1 MTKKTP
7 RLEYEEAQKRIRRY
21 GEDNTISQRDADLIL
36 EYGEAFDP
44 ENITTPRP
52 DGASH
57 KELSTLR
64 TYLNDLGRIAKQT
77 ELATATADDINEV
90 MQSFL
95 RGTADSVKD
104 AGLAKSTT
112 RTYQM
117 VAKSFYGYH
126 DDLECDPSGITGLKE
141 QSSPIDPGDMLE
153 REEIHELRDVATH
166 PRDRAI
172 VDLFLYTGQRATAIR
187 TMQLKHL
194 NLQEGVYKLNSAADG
209 LKGADEN
216 ANRRPLLLAE
226 SSVRNWVQSHPDK
239 DNQEAYLITAKP
251 RYSNPDPT
259 APVSHDVFTYLTEQL
274 EASVSFDKPVN
285 PHALRHNF
293 VTVAKRDYDM
303 DNEVIKHLIGHS
315 PSSRVMETT
324 YAHLSDDD
332 YIEAAR
338 RAMGNGEYEED
349 ESPLTPPIC
358 SNCGENVSHDAKACE
373 GCGVRFTPDTPHLKQ
388 DAESRIVQVQNEK
401 EGEIVQEILKNVRE
415 NPDDYLGE

>member
-21 GEDNTISQRDADLIL
+21 GEENTISERDADLIL

-95 RGTADSVKD
+95 NGTADGVKD

-117 VAKSFYGYH
+117 IAKSFYGYH
-126 DDLECDPSGITGLKE
+126 DDLECDPSGITGLQE
-141 QSSPIDPGDMLE
+141 QSSPIDPDDMLK

-194 NLQEGVYKLNSAADG
+194 DLQQGIYKLNATADG

-216 ANRRPLLLAE
+216 AKRRPLLLAE
-226 SSVRNWVQSHPDK
+226 SSVRNWVQSHPEK
-239 DNQEAYLITAKP
+239 DNSEAYLITAKP
-251 RYSNPDPT
+251 RYSDPDPSE
-259 APVSHDVFTYLTEQL
+259 PVSHDVFTYLSEQL
-274 EASVSFDKPVN
+274 KEGVSYDKPVN

-293 VTVAKRDYDM
+293 VTIAKRDYDM
-303 DNEVIKHLIGHS
+303 DNGVIKHLIGHS

-373 GCGVRFTPDTPHLKQ
+373 GCGVRFTPDSAHLKQ
-388 DAESRIVQVQNEK
+388 GAESRIVEVQNEQ

-415 NPDDYLGE
+415 NPEDYLG